1 MSIQKYLS
9 HQRIYKFSYLGKTT
23 GETAEA
29 VDNITV
35 ATDPPDV
42 IIHTGTNNLPTDFAS
57 FQKAIK

>member
-9 HQRIYKFSYLGKTT
+9 HQLIYKFSYLGKTT
-23 GETAEA
+23 SEKAEA
-29 VDNITV
+29 VDNIAV

-42 IIHTGTNNLPTDFAS
+42 TIRTGTNNLPTDFTS